1 MSDRIALQKTATGWE
16 FRSEA
21 ALEDFARQNLQQLL
35 GLSVLRGQYYISGQV
50 CDLLAVDQ
58 NKGLTVVELK
68 NSEDRYIVQQLTRY
82 YDALEAAKPDLEGVD
97 YTQPIHLVAIAPS
110 FHRDSFI
117 DRKYSHLQ
125 IQFLQLALLEDEKN
139 LYFQLRNLDNE
150 AVWVVAIPHPLEPQ
164 TVNVP
169 SPPKALLNL
178 LAKCTA
184 EERQGIL
191 ALREQILQ
199 FDGRMQECIDAGG
212 IQYGRG
218 KGKPCAQ
225 VRFDKIR
232 NSAALFLWL
241 PHVSG
246 SYKRQSIVARMR
258 IWTDWSTVSDL
269 GHVPKGCGRMISRSE
284 WQSGICRPLNKI
296 LPKQPELKEK
306 YFTDSAYRERLVNSN
321 KHLCNR
327 THYKSGLAMSFGAYT
342 KHVEASDVSNRLT
355 HVTNLALETW
365 LKRL

>member
-1 MSDRIALQKTATGWE
+1 MSDRIALQETATGWE
-16 FRSEA
+16 FCNEA
-21 ALEDFARQNLQQLL
+21 ALEDFAQQNLQQLL
-35 GLSVLRGQYYISGQV
+35 GLSVLKQQYYISGQV

-58 NKGLTVVELK
+58 NKRLTVVELK

-82 YDALEAAKPDLEGVD
+82 YDALQIAKPDLEGVD
-97 YTQPIHLVAIAPS
+97 YTQPIRLLAIAPS
-110 FHRDSFI
+110 FHRDNFI

-125 IQFLQLALLEDEKN
+125 IQFLQLALLEDGKD
-139 LYFQLRNLDNE
+139 LYFQLRNPDNE
-150 AVWVVAIPHPLEPQ
+150 AVWAVAISQGVEPQ
-164 TVNVP
+164 TVTIPN
-169 SPPKALLNL
+169 PPKALLNL

-258 IWTDWSTVSDL
+258 IWTNWSSVSDL
-269 GHVPKGCGRMISRSE
+269 GHVPKGCGRMISQSE

-296 LPKQPELKEK
+296 LPKQPEFKER

-327 THYKSGLAMSFGAYT
+327 THYKSGLAMSFEVYT
-342 KHVEASDVSNRLT
+342 KYIEMLNISSRLAD
-355 HVTNLALETW
+355 VTNLALETW